1 MIVELALIRTIERVL
16 AVLIGGLL
24 VYFGYRLFLAIPDQS
39 ADGTAELSLSK
50 DRRLLVTRIGPGTF
64 FALFGTA
71 VLVASFAFPIK
82 WTGPDGEAFSGFGA
96 GAVSPPPASD
106 DIAETLPPRPL
117 SRDEIEM
124 SLAFL
129 TDIEAD
135 HAADLTE
142 PDRARAARR
151 FRDAKLSIMGR
162 GWRDEWG
169 DPVEFEI
176 WLNETPPRSDRPDF
190 ERALAVL
197 EARE

>member
-1 MIVELALIRTIERVL
+1 VIVELALIRTIERVL
-16 AVLIGGLL
+16 AVAIGGLL
-24 VYFGYRLFLAIPDQS
+24 VYFGYRLFLAIPNQS
-39 ADGTAELSLSK
+39 AEGTAELSLAK

-96 GAVSPPPASD
+96 SVVVPPGSGD
-106 DIAETLPPRPL
+106 QAEILPPRPL
-117 SRDEIEM
+117 SRDEIQVA
-124 SLAFL
+124 LAFL
-129 TDIEAD
+129 TDVEAD
-135 HAADLTE
+135 HVADPPE
-142 PDRARAARR
+142 PDRARAAIR
-151 FRDAKLSIMGR
+151 FRAAKLAIMGR
-162 GWRDEWG
+162 GWRPEWG

-176 WLNETPPRSDRPDF
+176 WLNEAPPRGDRPEF